1 MASSGTD
8 FTSVS
13 AQPETG
19 WRRRAAQA
27 VTWRAVLVGA
37 VLIPVNTLWDSYT
50 VIWRQ
55 SHPATVSLFYNV
67 VFTLLVL
74 NALNLLL
81 RRWVPRLALTS
92 GELVVIYAMVSI
104 STAICG
110 LDLMQ
115 VLIPVMAHPFYYA
128 TPENRWEDLFLR
140 GMPSWLAVSDMPSL
154 ERLQDGDSTLF
165 ARANMLAWWRPMLAW
180 GGFVFVLLFVMLCIN
195 AVVRRQWTEDAKLSF
210 PIVELPLQLTDV
222 SGTIFRRK
230 LMWAGFALAAI
241 YDTLNG
247 LHYLFPQVPNVGG
260 ELYDLGLQI
269 KNAPWNAIGWT
280 PLGVFPFAVGLA
292 FFIPLDLA
300 FSCWFFYVMF
310 KLQRIAAG
318 ATGFGIVPAAPFVN
332 EQCFAAYLT
341 LAAFALWAT
350 RRHLQ
355 QVFSDAWRGRRRHAD
370 ADEPMPYS
378 AAVAGILGGIALL
391 TAFCVKADAS
401 WLPSLLFFVL
411 YFGIS
416 TGIDRIRAELGS
428 PVHDMHF
435 SGPDT
440 MMVQAAGSSPF
451 SKPTLAL
458 FAFFF
463 SFNRAHR
470 SHAMPHQLEAM
481 KLAERRGID
490 YRSLSWALLF
500 AAFLGVVSGLLIQTD
515 TFYRHGIGGSSAKGA
530 QGFSRLQTWLAAPT
544 GTNWY
549 ACLAMVGGSAMTV
562 LLTYMRTRLVWW
574 PFHPAGFAVSG
585 SWSMALLS
593 PSVFVGWLLKTVL
606 LRYGG
611 MTSFRPAASFFH
623 GLILGAFTMGSFWS
637 LLGIALKRQMYVF
650 LP

>member
-1 MASSGTD
+1 MIAPVVSSQLSEGLR
-8 FTSVS
+8 
-13 AQPETG
+13 QPLA
-19 WRRRAAQA
+19 RRG
-27 VTWRAVLVGA
+27 VTWRALLLAA
-37 VLIPVNTLWDSYT
+37 VLIPINVTWDSYT
-50 VIWRQ
+50 LIWGQ

-67 VFTLLVL
+67 VFTLLAL
-74 NALNLLL
+74 NCLNLLL
-81 RRWVPRLALTS
+81 RRWAPRLALTS

-115 VLIPVMAHPFYYA
+115 VLVPVMAHPFYFA

-140 GMPSWLAVSDMPSL
+140 GMPGWLAVSDLPAL
-154 ERLQDGDSTLF
+154 ERLHDGDSTLF
-165 ARANMLAWWRPMLAW
+165 VRANLGAWWRPMLAW

-195 AVVRRQWTEDAKLSF
+195 ALVRKQWTEDAKLSF
-210 PIVELPLQLTDV
+210 PIAELPLQLTDV
-222 SGTIFRRK
+222 SGTLFRRK

-260 ELYDLGLQI
+260 ELYDLGQQI
-269 KNAPWNAIGWT
+269 RTAPWNAIGWT

-300 FSCWFFYVMF
+300 FSCWFFYVF
-310 KLQRIAAG
+310 WKVQRIASG
-318 ATGFGIVPAAPFVN
+318 AVGFGIVPSAPFIN

-355 QVFSDAWRGRRRHAD
+355 RVLADAWHGRRSQID
-370 ADEPMPYS
+370 AREPLPYTV
-378 AAVAGILGGIALL
+378 ALAGIAGGLL
-391 TAFCVKADAS
+391 VLTLFCVAAKAA
-401 WLPSLLFFVL
+401 WLPSLIFFVL

-428 PVHDMHF
+428 PVHDLHF

-440 MMVQAAGSSPF
+440 MMLQAAGTLPF
-451 SKPTLAL
+451 SKPTLSL

-481 KLAERRGID
+481 KLAERRRVD
-490 YRSLSWALLF
+490 YRALSWALLL
-500 AAFLGVVSGLLIQTD
+500 AALLGVVCGLVIQTD
-515 TFYRHGIGGSSAKGA
+515 VFYRYGIGGSTGKGTQA
-530 QGFSRLQTWLAAPT
+530 FSRLQTWLSAP
-544 GTNWY
+544 GGINWY
-549 ACLAMVGGSAMTV
+549 ASLAMLAGAAMTV
-562 LLTYMRTRLVWW
+562 FLTYMRTRLVWW

-585 SWSMALLS
+585 SWSMALLC
-593 PSVFVGWLLKTVL
+593 PSIFVGWLLKAVL

-637 LLGIALKRQMYVF
+637 ILGLALKRRMYNF

>member
-1 MASSGTD
+1 MA
-8 FTSVS
+8 
-13 AQPETG
+13 
-19 WRRRAAQA
+19 RRG
-27 VTWRAVLVGA
+27 VTWRALLLGA
-37 VLIPVNTLWDSYT
+37 VLIPANTLWDSYT
-50 VIWRQ
+50 LIWSQ

-81 RRWVPRLALTS
+81 RRWAPRLALTG
-92 GELVVIYAMVSI
+92 GELVVVYAMVSV

-115 VLIPVMAHPFYYA
+115 VLVPVMAHPHYFA
-128 TPENRWEDLFLR
+128 TPENRWEELFIR
-140 GMPSWLAVSDMPSL
+140 GMPGWLAVSDLPAL
-154 ERLQDGDSTLF
+154 ERLHDGDSTLL
-165 ARANMLAWWRPMLAW
+165 ARPNLAAWWQPMLAW
-180 GGFVFVLLFVMLCIN
+180 GGFLFVLLFVMLCIN

-210 PIVELPLQLTDV
+210 PIVEMPLQLTEV
-222 SGTIFRRK
+222 TGAMYRRK
-230 LMWAGFALAAI
+230 LMWAGFALAAV
-241 YDTLNG
+241 YDALNG

-260 ELYDLGLQI
+260 ELYDLGQQVRG
-269 KNAPWNAIGWT
+269 APWNAIGWT

-300 FSCWFFYVMF
+300 FSCWFFYLF
-310 KLQRIAAG
+310 WKLQRVVSGAA
-318 ATGFGIVPAAPFVN
+318 GFGIVPAAPFIN

-355 QVFSDAWRGRRRHAD
+355 RVFADAWRGRRRRAD
-370 ADEPMPYS
+370 AGEPLPYIF
-378 AAVAGILGGIALL
+378 AVAGIVVGLALL
-391 TAFCVKADAS
+391 TLFCVGAKAA
-401 WLPSLLFFVL
+401 WLPSLIFLVL

-440 MMVQAAGSSPF
+440 MMVQAVGALPF
-451 SKPTLAL
+451 DKRTLSL

-481 KLAERRGID
+481 KLAERRHVD
-490 YRSLSWALLF
+490 YRALSWALLL
-500 AAFLGVVSGLLIQTD
+500 AALLGVVCGLLLQTD
-515 TFYRHGIGGSSAKGA
+515 TFYRHGIGGSSGKGNQA
-530 QGFSRLQTWLAAPT
+530 FNRLQTWLGAPR

-549 ACLAMVGGSAMTV
+549 ACLAMLVGSAMTV
-562 LLTYMRTRLVWW
+562 FLTYMRTRLVWW

-585 SWSMALLS
+585 SWSMALLC
-593 PSVFVGWLLKTVL
+593 PSIFVGWLIKAVL

-637 LLGIALKRQMYVF
+637 LLGIALHRRMYNF